1 MKKITYLFTF
11 IFTLIMSSA
20 AVMAAPAQKY
30 NLMTGGGK
38 VTAYLV
44 RDEIYVRPEEAANT
58 VKGTNLAFDASYVD
72 DAYKITLKTDFSG
85 DLPKFKCKS
94 AYEDVPAVQVNF
106 TVEGYDAYGTLNG
119 IDIEGVKFLKLKD
132 LGTIAGFNYTRSK
145 STGAVMLV
153 KQPSATPLHG
163 GKLLSSGQYIDMVSD
178 LLYSSVLANENV
190 QIASR
195 GAEIARLLAP
205 EDTAKL
211 RISEKSPFAP
221 LAANTLNAVLQE
233 SDVRDIDPDKKMVA
247 ITFDDGPREGNTE
260 RILEALDAVDGR
272 ATFFMVGTNVE
283 NYPDTVKAVAEQGS
297 EIANHS
303 YNHPQLTTLGT
314 SGALEQINHCNDLI
328 NKAAGVTPTIGR
340 PPYGSIDEDIINGSG
355 MEWFNWS
362 VDTLDWK
369 SRNADSVCSV
379 IMENV
384 GDRDVILMHDI
395 HDSTVEAAVR
405 IIPWLHE
412 QGYQLVTISELAE
425 VEGGAENV
433 SGHIKR

>member
-1 MKKITYLFTF
+1 
-11 IFTLIMSSA
+11 
-20 AVMAAPAQKY
+20 
-30 NLMTGGGK
+30 
-38 VTAYLV
+38 
-44 RDEIYVRPEEAANT
+44 
-58 VKGTNLAFDASYVD
+58 
-72 DAYKITLKTDFSG
+72 
-85 DLPKFKCKS
+85 
-94 AYEDVPAVQVNF
+94 
-106 TVEGYDAYGTLNG
+106 
-119 IDIEGVKFLKLKD
+119 
-132 LGTIAGFNYTRSK
+132 
-145 STGAVMLV
+145 
-153 KQPSATPLHG
+153 
-163 GKLLSSGQYIDMVSD
+163 MVSD